1 MKTQSQIS
9 LPRRRFVQG
18 LALGAA
24 GLGLGLNAR
33 QLLASQGHTG
43 APTLTG
49 DTFHLTLGGTDV
61 NITGKTRPAT
71 TINGSIPGPTLRWK
85 EGDTITLKVTNL
97 LPETSSIHWHGIL
110 LPFQMDGVPGLSF
123 DGIAPGETFT
133 YRFTVKQSGT
143 YWYHSHSGFQE
154 QTGIYGAIVID
165 PREAATHT
173 EERYHADRDEVI
185 LLSDWSDE
193 DPQHIYAT
201 LKKLSHY
208 YNFNERTVFDTLSDF
223 RNKGVI
229 ETLKDRHMWNSMR
242 MSQSDLADVTGYTYT
257 YLMNGQSPANNWT
270 CRFKPGERIRLR
282 FINASAMTFFDIR
295 IPGLDMTV
303 VAMDGQPVNPVD
315 FHECRLGVAETLDV
329 IVAPK
334 ADQAYTLFAQSID
347 RSGFVRGTLTPDA
360 ALSAAVPDMDAPPP
374 LGHTEMGM
382 GAINHQASGHH
393 SIGHQSMSHG
403 AMDHDGMKMGDMK
416 HHGTSPARPVPFAV
430 DSNNPDLPP
439 RDSAIEHPASE
450 FGPGVDMRAMA
461 PGDMLTDPGIGLRDR
476 PWKVLTY
483 ADMETLGSTPDNP
496 IDSLQ
501 ADREIVLH
509 LTGNMDRYMWS
520 FNGIKFADSVPLELF
535 HHERVR
541 ITLVNDTMM
550 THPIHLHGLWS
561 DLELGNGKLLRKHTI
576 TVKPGEKL
584 SYLVRADALGRW
596 AYHCHLLYHME
607 AGMFREVRVVD
618 SSTTPSMPDTQTQGM
633 HDTHGKDH
641 GGHRS

>member
-1 MKTQSQIS
+1 
-9 LPRRRFVQG
+9 
-18 LALGAA
+18 
-24 GLGLGLNAR
+24 
-33 QLLASQGHTG
+33 
-43 APTLTG
+43 
-49 DTFHLTLGGTDV
+49 
-61 NITGKTRPAT
+61 
-71 TINGSIPGPTLRWK
+71 
-85 EGDTITLKVTNL
+85 
-97 LPETSSIHWHGIL
+97 
-110 LPFQMDGVPGLSF
+110 
-123 DGIAPGETFT
+123 
-133 YRFTVKQSGT
+133 
-143 YWYHSHSGFQE
+143 
-154 QTGIYGAIVID
+154 
-165 PREAATHT
+165 
-173 EERYHADRDEVI
+173 
-185 LLSDWSDE
+185 
-193 DPQHIYAT
+193 
-201 LKKLSHY
+201 
-208 YNFNERTVFDTLSDF
+208 
-223 RNKGVI
+223 
-229 ETLKDRHMWNSMR
+229 
-242 MSQSDLADVTGYTYT
+242 
-257 YLMNGQSPANNWT
+257 
-270 CRFKPGERIRLR
+270 
-282 FINASAMTFFDIR
+282 
-295 IPGLDMTV
+295 MTV

-382 GAINHQASGHH
+382 GAMDHQASGHQ
-393 SIGHQSMSHG
+393 SMGHQSMSHG
-403 AMDHDGMKMGDMK
+403 DMDHDGMKMGDMK

-461 PGDMLTDPGIGLRDR
+461 PGDMLADPGIGLRDR

-618 SSTTPSMPDTQTQGM
+618 GSTTPSMPDTQTPGM

>member
-1 MKTQSQIS
+1 M
-9 LPRRRFVQG
+9 
-18 LALGAA
+18 A
-24 GLGLGLNAR
+24 
-33 QLLASQGHTG
+33 
-43 APTLTG
+43 
-49 DTFHLTLGGTDV
+49 
-61 NITGKTRPAT
+61 
-71 TINGSIPGPTLRWK
+71 IPGPTLRWK

-165 PREAATHT
+165 PREATTHT
-173 EERYHADRDEVI
+173 EARYHADRDEVI

-229 ETLKDRHMWNSMR
+229 ETLKDRQMWNSMR

-360 ALSAAVPDMDAPPP
+360 ALSAAVPYMDAPPP

-382 GAINHQASGHH
+382 GAMDHQAS
-393 SIGHQSMSHG
+393 GHQSMSHG
-403 AMDHDGMKMGDMK
+403 DMDHDGMKMGDMK
-416 HHGTSPARPVPFAV
+416 HHGTSPARPAPFAV

-461 PGDMLTDPGIGLRDR
+461 PGDMLADPGIGLRDR

-550 THPIHLHGLWS
+550 THPIHLHGLCS

-584 SYLVRADALGRW
+584 SYLVRADTLGRW

-618 SSTTPSMPDTQTQGM
+618 GSTTPSMPDTQTQGM

>member
-1 MKTQSQIS
+1 
-9 LPRRRFVQG
+9 
-18 LALGAA
+18 
-24 GLGLGLNAR
+24 
-33 QLLASQGHTG
+33 
-43 APTLTG
+43 
-49 DTFHLTLGGTDV
+49 
-61 NITGKTRPAT
+61 
-71 TINGSIPGPTLRWK
+71 
-85 EGDTITLKVTNL
+85 
-97 LPETSSIHWHGIL
+97 
-110 LPFQMDGVPGLSF
+110 
-123 DGIAPGETFT
+123 
-133 YRFTVKQSGT
+133 
-143 YWYHSHSGFQE
+143 
-154 QTGIYGAIVID
+154 
-165 PREAATHT
+165 
-173 EERYHADRDEVI
+173 
-185 LLSDWSDE
+185 
-193 DPQHIYAT
+193 
-201 LKKLSHY
+201 
-208 YNFNERTVFDTLSDF
+208 
-223 RNKGVI
+223 
-229 ETLKDRHMWNSMR
+229 
-242 MSQSDLADVTGYTYT
+242 
-257 YLMNGQSPANNWT
+257 
-270 CRFKPGERIRLR
+270 
-282 FINASAMTFFDIR
+282 
-295 IPGLDMTV
+295 
-303 VAMDGQPVNPVD
+303 
-315 FHECRLGVAETLDV
+315 
-329 IVAPK
+329 
-334 ADQAYTLFAQSID
+334 
-347 RSGFVRGTLTPDA
+347 VRGTLTPDA

-382 GAINHQASGHH
+382 GAMDHQASGHQ
-393 SIGHQSMSHG
+393 SMGHQSMSHG

-461 PGDMLTDPGIGLRDR
+461 PGDMLADPGIGLRDR

-618 SSTTPSMPDTQTQGM
+618 GSTTPSMPDTQTQGL